1 MQDCS
6 DELRS
11 LLLEDVHQHAFVSY
25 LAKLTDVVWLL
36 LQRLAGASLLVFAN
50 KQDIRGSMS
59 DMEIREV
66 RDTFSFF
73 TLSCTYALA
82 IGPRFT
88 LYQVAPLE
96 DYFM

>member
-6 DELRS
+6 DELRN

-25 LAKLTDVVWLL
+25 LTKLTNVVWLS

-59 DMEIREV
+59 DMEIRDV
-66 RDTFSFF
+66 RVILFHSVPFPVPMPP
-73 TLSCTYALA
+73 A
-82 IGPRFT
+82 IGP
-88 LYQVAPLE
+88 
-96 DYFM
+96 